1 MLKVATVLAVVAGL
15 SILVAIAG
23 RYGLRLG
30 IGSPY
35 ACLVF
40 AQSCAQL
47 GILALLIGWAC
58 GCKTAKQ
65 ESE

>member
-1 MLKVATVLAVVAGL
+1 MVKMAIVLAVVSGL

-30 IGSPY
+30 IASPY

-47 GILALLIGWAC
+47 GILGLLIGWANN
-58 GCKTAKQ
+58 CKGAKA
-65 ESE
+65 